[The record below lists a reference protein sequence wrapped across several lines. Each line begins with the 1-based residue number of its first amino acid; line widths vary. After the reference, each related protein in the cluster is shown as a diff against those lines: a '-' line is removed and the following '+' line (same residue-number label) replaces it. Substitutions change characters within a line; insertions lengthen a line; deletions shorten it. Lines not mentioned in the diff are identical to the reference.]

1 MAPAHNCVR
10 PHQSKSNGM
19 AKIHVS
25 FIANACNRATGAAV
39 HFGGRQRRNARCEHE
54 SSFGYSKTKTS
65 GVNSASKFERW
76 AICIFSS
83 RDLMLRAG
91 RVSNVCG
98 GVVVIAHC
106 PSPIILLLLL
116 AAAAAATCSVIR
128 KFQKCQSHIDTL
140 FIHNTYLF
148 INGDMFGGLIRGFK
162 ITNKVVGFAYYVILF
177 TKLHVEVLP
186 RSMRHPPTP
195 YVNHTQFRARK
206 VAVRTGEWN
215 CWRVYANNLLITNRF
230 MSGVGVVGGDR

>member
-1 MAPAHNCVR
+1 
-10 PHQSKSNGM
+10 M

-25 FIANACNRATGAAV
+25 FIANACNRATAAAV
-39 HFGGRQRRNARCEHE
+39 HFGGRQRRNAWCKHE

-91 RVSNVCG
+91 RVSTVCG

-116 AAAAAATCSVIR
+116 LAAATAAASTCSVIR

-177 TKLHVEVLP
+177 TKLHVGRFFPVLCAT
-186 RSMRHPPTP
+186 HQLLT
-195 YVNHTQFRARK
+195 
-206 VAVRTGEWN
+206 
-215 CWRVYANNLLITNRF
+215 LITHSLGRGKWLWELANGTAGEFTRIIY
-230 MSGVGVVGGDR
+230 